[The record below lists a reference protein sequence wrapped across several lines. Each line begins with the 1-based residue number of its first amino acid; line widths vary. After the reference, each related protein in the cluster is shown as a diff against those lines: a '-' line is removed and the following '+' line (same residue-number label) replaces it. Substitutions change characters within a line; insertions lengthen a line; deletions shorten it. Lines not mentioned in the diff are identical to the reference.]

1 LKLNTHLLTTQN
13 YFMSYI
19 LNIDTATDICSI
31 AVSQAG
37 KMLSLVEEANN
48 NHASRITLMI
58 EEALTLAAINIKELS
73 AVAISNGPGSYTSLR
88 VGTSTAK
95 GICYALDIPL
105 IAVDTLTALAY
116 SVFQV
121 MDVADAL
128 YCPMID
134 ARRMEVYMMIFKKNT
149 ERANLEIIESLNN
162 VIIDENTFQKYFEQ
176 GKKIILT
183 GNGTAKCKAVINN
196 VNILHVDNLC
206 SAAYL
211 IPLSTEAFLKK
222 AFVDVAYHTPQYLK
236 SPNITTPKVRTL

>member
-1 LKLNTHLLTTQN
+1 
-13 YFMSYI
+13 MSYI

-31 AVSQAG
+31 AVSCEG
-37 KMLSLVEEANN
+37 KMLSLVEEPNN

-58 EEALTLAAINIKELS
+58 EEALAAAAINIKDLA
-73 AVAISNGPGSYTSLR
+73 AVAMSNGPGSYTSLR

-116 SVFQV
+116 SACKD

-134 ARRMEVYMMIFKKNT
+134 ARRMEVYMILFGKNKENT
-149 ERANLEIIESLNN
+149 EGAPLTIIEALNN
-162 VIIDENTFQKYFEQ
+162 VIIDENAFQNYFDQ
-176 GKKIILT
+176 GKKIVLT
-183 GNGTAKCKAVINN
+183 GNGAAKCKAVINS
-196 VNILHVDNLC
+196 VNILHVDKHC
-206 SAAYL
+206 SAAHL

-222 AFVDVAYHTPQYLK
+222 AFVDVAYHTPRYLK
-236 SPNITTPKVRTL
+236 SPNITTPKART

>member
-1 LKLNTHLLTTQN
+1 
-13 YFMSYI
+13 MSYI
-19 LNIDTATDICSI
+19 LNIETATDICSI
-31 AVSQAG
+31 AVSYEG
-37 KMLSLVEEANN
+37 KILSLVEEANN

-58 EEALTLAAINIKELS
+58 EEALAEAKINIKDLA
-73 AVAISNGPGSYTSLR
+73 AVAMSNGPGSYTSLR

-116 SVFQV
+116 SVFN
-121 MDVADAL
+121 DLEKADML

-134 ARRMEVYMMIFKKNT
+134 ARRMEVYSVVFEEKGENT
-149 ERANLEIIESLNN
+149 EGPPLTILEPLNN
-162 VIIDENTFQKYFEQ
+162 VIVDENTFKNYFEQ
-176 GKKIILT
+176 GKKIVLT
-183 GNGTAKCKAVINN
+183 GNGAAKCMEVINS
-196 VNILHVDNLC
+196 VNILHVDKLC

-236 SPNITTPKVRTL
+236 SPNITTPKVRT

>member
-1 LKLNTHLLTTQN
+1 
-13 YFMSYI
+13 MSYI

-58 EEALTLAAINIKELS
+58 EEALKEAKINIKDLA
-73 AVAISNGPGSYTSLR
+73 AVAMSNGPGSYTSLR

-105 IAVDTLTALAY
+105 IAVDTLTSLAY
-116 SVFQV
+116 AAFRE
-121 MDVADAL
+121 MELENAL

-134 ARRMEVYMMIFKKNT
+134 ARRMEVYMILFENEGSLLK
-149 ERANLEIIESLNN
+149 IIEPLNN
-162 VIIDENTFQKYFEQ
+162 VIIDENAFQNYFEE

-183 GNGTAKCKAVINN
+183 GNGAAKCMAVINS
-196 VNILHVDNLC
+196 VNILHVDKSC
-206 SAAYL
+206 SAQNL
-211 IPLSTEAFLKK
+211 IPLSTEAFLKSE
-222 AFVDVAYHTPQYLK
+222 FVDVAYHTPQYLK
-236 SPNITTPKVRTL
+236 SPNITTPKVRL

>member
-1 LKLNTHLLTTQN
+1 
-13 YFMSYI
+13 MSYI

-31 AVSQAG
+31 AVSYEG
-37 KMLSLVEEANN
+37 KMLSLVEEPNN

-58 EEALTLAAINIKELS
+58 EEALAAAAINIKDLA
-73 AVAISNGPGSYTSLR
+73 AVAMSNGPGSYTSLR

-105 IAVDTLTALAY
+105 IEVDTLTSLAY
-116 SVFQV
+116 AAFQD

-134 ARRMEVYMMIFKKNT
+134 ARRMEVYSIIFEKKAQNT
-149 ERANLEIIESLNN
+149 EGPPLTIIEPLNN
-162 VIIDENTFQKYFEQ
+162 VIIDENAFQNYFEQ
-176 GKKIILT
+176 GKKIVLT
-183 GNGTAKCKAVINN
+183 GNGAAKCKAVINS
-196 VNILHVDNLC
+196 VNILHVDKHC

-236 SPNITTPKVRTL
+236 SPNITTPKVRT